1 MDSQLTATAPDFLFI
16 DTILI
21 CFRLGHIKNEEQKMA
36 MWAAARAANDAIS
49 FLTALENFG
58 VGRKS
63 GLHHFAA
70 QVLANPA
77 FYRANY
83 PRVIGLWFKGEA
95 IESFL
100 KSDRPILLMQAVLT
114 HKQQELFYDSYWW
127 FVHQHEPIFYDAK
140 KGQQI
145 GIYANEPKDNASTLD
160 RFEHYLY
167 NLVNHKT
174 VRVRQRFEGFP
185 ADTVIAILKRSFC
198 QDDGASDKG
207 L

>member
-1 MDSQLTATAPDFLFI
+1 MDSLLTATAPDFLFI

-63 GLHHFAA
+63 GLHHFAS
-70 QVLANPA
+70 QVLSNPA
-77 FYRANY
+77 FYRASY
-83 PRVIGLWFKGEA
+83 PRVIGLRFKGEA

-100 KSDRPILLMQAVLT
+100 NSNRPPLLMQAVLT
-114 HKQQELFYDSYWW
+114 NKQQELFFDSYWW
-127 FVHQHEPIFYDAK
+127 FVHQHEPIYYDAK
-140 KGQQI
+140 KGPHI
-145 GIYANEPKDNASTLD
+145 GIYSNEPKDNASTLD

-167 NLVNHKT
+167 HLVNHKT
-174 VRVRQRFEGFP
+174 EKVRQRFVGFP
-185 ADTVIAILKRSFC
+185 ADIVIAILKRSFC
-198 QDDGASDKG
+198 QDTVASDEG